1 VVLGVVVVCQTIQ
14 VSVIGDSSTTPTTPT
29 TSVVVLA
36 CNRSI
41 DQATDVVLLLSV
53 E

>member
-14 VSVIGDSSTTPTTPT
+14 VSVIGGSSSATTPT